1 MSKNN
6 NIISNWLQKNKNP
19 EIDKFVEKNLAI
31 TEKIYA
37 ILEEKKLTP
46 TDLAKKLGKSPSE
59 ISKWL
64 SGNHNLTI
72 KTITKIETVLD
83 CEIMHI
89 EPQTKYVYLTVKLN
103 EKETVEEETK
113 FEPSLYTKNANGFY

>member
-6 NIISNWLQKNKNP
+6 NVISNWLQKNKNP

-37 ILEEKKLTP
+37 LLEEKKLTP
-46 TDLAKKLGKSPSE
+46 TDLAKRLGKSPSE

-72 KTITKIETVLD
+72 KTITKIETILD

-103 EKETVEEETK
+103 EKETVEETK
-113 FEPSLYTKNANGFY
+113 FEPSLYTKTANGFY